1 MQDLCGALQNLLGNL
16 LSSSYEGAE
25 TLDYSS
31 GTEMTELYNT
41 DILRWTTRIPH
52 TERLVVADATVVKTS
67 RICGSRISA
76 DARVSGGVIKEFGQE
91 VKACALG
98 QATAAIV
105 GQHVIGL
112 SEDEFSDIAERF
124 RHMVK
129 TGEAAFPKKW
139 SDLALLAPV
148 WEHPGRHGSVMLPFE
163 VLEGLF
169 AEADHNLSP
178 AGTNKIE

>member
-1 MQDLCGALQNLLGNL
+1 
-16 LSSSYEGAE
+16 
-25 TLDYSS
+25 
-31 GTEMTELYNT
+31 MTELYNT

-52 TERLVVADATVVKTS
+52 TERLQVADATVTKTS

-76 DARVSGGVIKEFGQE
+76 DARIRDGVITDYGQE

-105 GQHVIGL
+105 GQHIVGL
-112 SEDEFSDIAERF
+112 SDEELADIAARF

-129 TGEAAFPKKW
+129 TGEADFPQKW
-139 SDLALLAPV
+139 ETLGLLAPV

-169 AEADHNLSP
+169 AEVDHQ
-178 AGTNKIE
+178 A